1 MDDILKQGLELMGKA
16 KDYGEKLGGMSDTLG
31 GMFAK
36 LFNGLTLGLE
46 VLDNYK
52 SIWSGI
58 KLTNAAEIQ
67 RAKEQNEERV
77 ILIQKMIFIESMS
90 IIESSLKKYIA
101 ENPGKIGDIKGKVY
115 LIKILNSCKDKDL
128 LSESDYGRW
137 DGLRELRN
145 AIIHNNAISDV
156 DLEHDYNNMG
166 LELKRGEYIQGNLFL
181 FPTII
186 DWILDQVG
194 DLALKLHTA

>member
-1 MDDILKQGLELMGKA
+1 M
-16 KDYGEKLGGMSDTLG
+16 
-31 GMFAK
+31 
-36 LFNGLTLGLE
+36 
-46 VLDNYK
+46 
-52 SIWSGI
+52 
-58 KLTNAAEIQ
+58 
-67 RAKEQNEERV
+67 
-77 ILIQKMIFIESMS
+77 
-90 IIESSLKKYIA
+90 
-101 ENPGKIGDIKGKVY
+101 Y

-128 LSESDYGRW
+128 LSESDYDRW

-156 DLEHDYNNMG
+156 DLKCDYNNTV
-166 LELKRGEYIQGNLFL
+166 LELKRDEMTKGDLHL